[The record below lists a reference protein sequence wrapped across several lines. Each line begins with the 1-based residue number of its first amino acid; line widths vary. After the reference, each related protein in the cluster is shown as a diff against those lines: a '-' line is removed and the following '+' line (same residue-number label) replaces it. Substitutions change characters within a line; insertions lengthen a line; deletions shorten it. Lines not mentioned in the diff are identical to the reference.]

1 MEGKTLEL
9 IYMPIRGRAE
19 SIRLLLSAAGVAFTD
34 TAAGKDTLPELR
46 QTSVLKSMTGL
57 PVLKVHDAT
66 GGGPPI
72 EVPQSYAIL
81 RFLARICNVDGKPL
95 LPTDPMQAAR
105 ADFVAETLLDWRLQA
120 FNPLAFKPGFLSNR
134 QAVQAY
140 FDERLEPILDT
151 FEALIGEAPFFAA
164 DQLTYADIVIWET
177 IDRHVDLAPT
187 VLAKHPRLAAF
198 YERTKTA
205 TPTLAAYLASR
216 RGLEPHFAKLVAGGT
231 IVPSF
236 AAVAVA
242 EDVQAH

>member
-105 ADFVAETLLDWRLQA
+105 ADFVAETLLARI
-120 FNPLAFKPGFLSNR
+120 KPRSQYNLMAWLGFYVFCHNQR
-134 QAVQAY
+134 YRAATDV
-140 FDERLEPILDT
+140 R
-151 FEALIGEAPFFAA
+151 FFLLGCFVSP
-164 DQLTYADIVIWET
+164 D
-177 IDRHVDLAPT
+177 
-187 VLAKHPRLAAF
+187 
-198 YERTKTA
+198 
-205 TPTLAAYLASR
+205 
-216 RGLEPHFAKLVAGGT
+216 
-231 IVPSF
+231 
-236 AAVAVA
+236 
-242 EDVQAH
+242 